1 MSKIISYLKNL
12 NIYKTSNENTIE
24 IEHNEILA
32 TRIFLVLF
40 LLSLTSLVGYSSLTL
55 QLTKSSI
62 SSPTQAQF
70 EYLQSMYPET
80 LVCPCSHLSIPL
92 NRLTSVEIQFHQVKF
107 KVIYELKM
115 IVYFIYSFSKICS
128 SQFVDKEWI
137 LSISNRIPQI
147 YYSLDIR
154 RILSSQ
160 LQLLS
165 SFCELAKLVHNLTLT
180 TLSSDQFIISSMISF
195 NRFYLEI
202 NALIHKALDTTKTE
216 VNQTRQLIHSIG
228 HVNQLASGLGTNY
241 LYRTQDNGY
250 TYYSIVRLILFIYF
264 FCCHSIFLS
273 LKYRFLKDQNYP
285 PPIVDPL

>member
-1 MSKIISYLKNL
+1 M
-12 NIYKTSNENTIE
+12 
-24 IEHNEILA
+24 
-32 TRIFLVLF
+32 FV
-40 LLSLTSLVGYSSLTL
+40 
-55 QLTKSSI
+55 
-62 SSPTQAQF
+62 
-70 EYLQSMYPET
+70 
-80 LVCPCSHLSIPL
+80 
-92 NRLTSVEIQFHQVKF
+92 
-107 KVIYELKM
+107 
-115 IVYFIYSFSKICS
+115 FIYSFSKICS

-216 VNQTRQLIHSIG
+216 VNQAGQLIHLIG
-228 HVNQLASGLGTNY
+228 HANRV
-241 LYRTQDNGY
+241 
-250 TYYSIVRLILFIYF
+250 
-264 FCCHSIFLS
+264 
-273 LKYRFLKDQNYP
+273 K
-285 PPIVDPL
+285 

>member
-1 MSKIISYLKNL
+1 M
-12 NIYKTSNENTIE
+12 
-24 IEHNEILA
+24 
-32 TRIFLVLF
+32 F
-40 LLSLTSLVGYSSLTL
+40 
-55 QLTKSSI
+55 
-62 SSPTQAQF
+62 
-70 EYLQSMYPET
+70 
-80 LVCPCSHLSIPL
+80 
-92 NRLTSVEIQFHQVKF
+92 
-107 KVIYELKM
+107 
-115 IVYFIYSFSKICS
+115 FIYSFSKICS

-137 LSISNRIPQI
+137 SSISNRIPQI

-250 TYYSIVRLILFIYF
+250 TYYSIVRLILFIYL
-264 FCCHSIFLS
+264 FCCH
-273 LKYRFLKDQNYP
+273 
-285 PPIVDPL
+285 